1 MYSPEEIKNK
11 VLQFAASNSSIRAVV
26 LNGSRANDLI
36 KEDSFQDY
44 DVLFAVN
51 DFEDFIKDSS
61 WTHLF
66 GEKLIEQQPETFSFG
81 EKTENFFSY
90 LIMYKQGF
98 RIDFAIVPVEKISQ
112 FKNSLT
118 KVWLDKDGIFENQ
131 PKSSDQDYWIKKP
144 NEKWFQ
150 EVCDEFWWVST
161 YVAKG
166 LARNE
171 IPYAI
176 YHHEVILRPM
186 LMQMIEWKIGIENSF
201 EISSGKIGK
210 FYPKY
215 LSETFYSDFL
225 KTYANSNPEN
235 IWNSLLLMTEIF
247 SKTARFVAAE
257 MGFEYLSVEEE
268 NVVGYLNKVKKSK

>member
-1 MYSPEEIKNK
+1 MYSPDEIKNK

-176 YHHEVILRPM
+176 
-186 LMQMIEWKIGIENSF
+186 
-201 EISSGKIGK
+201 
-210 FYPKY
+210 
-215 LSETFYSDFL
+215 
-225 KTYANSNPEN
+225 
-235 IWNSLLLMTEIF
+235 
-247 SKTARFVAAE
+247 
-257 MGFEYLSVEEE
+257 
-268 NVVGYLNKVKKSK
+268 